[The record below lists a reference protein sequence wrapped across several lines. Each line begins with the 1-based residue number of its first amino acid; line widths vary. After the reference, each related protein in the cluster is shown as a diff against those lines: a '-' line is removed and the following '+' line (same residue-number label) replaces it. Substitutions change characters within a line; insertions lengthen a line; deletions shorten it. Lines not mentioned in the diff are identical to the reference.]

1 MNKDGT
7 ILKLL
12 SQSQLELKELKEQ
25 MQQIQTK
32 LKTFEQQNQVT
43 KKRNKRQK

>member
-12 SQSQLELKELKEQ
+12 FQRQLELKEQ

-43 KKRNKRQK
+43 KKRNKRQE